1 MEDDVEFGTLPP
13 AGSVAVQTVR
23 EEGDSAAP
31 TCGVHPPTRRLVL
44 VGGVS
49 RSQNRFSLLER
60 EEEENEV
67 HIHGQDRQRGMR
79 VSQRCAHEFSQRSVS
94 ATVVDCTVSQNLG
107 SQIRAEEDQS
117 MSGDE
122 VLVDGIEREGASEG
136 EGTRRSSF

>member
-1 MEDDVEFGTLPP
+1 MPP

-23 EEGDSAAP
+23 EEGDSAA
-31 TCGVHPPTRRLVL
+31 TTRGVHPPTRRLVL

-67 HIHGQDRQRGMR
+67 HIRGQDRQRGMR
-79 VSQRCAHEFSQRSVS
+79 VSQRCAHEFSQRSAS
-94 ATVVDCTVSQNLG
+94 AIVDDCTVSQNLG

-117 MSGDE
+117 MSERDVGDD
-122 VLVDGIEREGASEG
+122 VLVDGIEERGRFG
-136 EGTRRSSF
+136 GRGT